1 MELLTIMI
9 LFGMIFYFL
18 DALRRDLEEI
28 RDRQDQQNKNVIE
41 LLEHIAGAA
50 EAVKEGRRKA

>member
-50 EAVKEGRRKA
+50 EAVKEGRRKE